1 MPLTNGIPWPPII
14 LTPGAWRRDAEGVGQ
29 QLDARGDG
37 ANKESSV
44 KNAEAVVASGEVDAL
59 MYSSLQESAVLEVDF
74 LRFGIPVLGGS

>member
-1 MPLTNGIPWPPII
+1 M
-14 LTPGAWRRDAEGVGQ
+14 
-29 QLDARGDG
+29 
-37 ANKESSV
+37 